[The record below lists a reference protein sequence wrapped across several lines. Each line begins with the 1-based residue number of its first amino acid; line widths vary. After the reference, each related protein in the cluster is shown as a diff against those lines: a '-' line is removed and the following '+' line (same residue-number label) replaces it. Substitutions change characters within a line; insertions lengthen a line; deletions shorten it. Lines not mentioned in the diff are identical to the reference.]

1 MKAREDERQPSRR
14 DWIAIFGAIL
24 GAFMAVLDI
33 QITNASLKYI
43 QGGLAASLDEG
54 TWIST
59 AYLIAEIITIPL
71 SPWLSDIFSTKRY
84 LLVNCALFLLCSML
98 CALSTSLPEMIAFR
112 AGQGFTGGVFIPTAM
127 TIVLHCLPKSKQP
140 IGLAMFGVTATF
152 ATGDRTDARRLA
164 HRHVFLALDF
174 LHQSVARA
182 GDDIGGLVRA

>member
-1 MKAREDERQPSRR
+1 MKAREDERQPTPR

-71 SPWLSDIFSTKRY
+71 SPWLSNIFSTKRY
-84 LLVNCALFLLCSML
+84 LLVNCALFLLFSML
-98 CALSTSLPEMIAFR
+98 CGLSTSLPEMIDFR
-112 AGQGFTGGVFIPTAM
+112 AG
-127 TIVLHCLPKSKQP
+127 
-140 IGLAMFGVTATF
+140 
-152 ATGDRTDARRLA
+152 
-164 HRHVFLALDF
+164 
-174 LHQSVARA
+174 
-182 GDDIGGLVRA
+182 